1 MLYMGVTMTEDL
13 TPEDIKGYL
22 KEEEEEE
29 IAERIVT
36 RRGRPP
42 RKNHHLKSPRT
53 LRRLLRRSLV
63 QKYLN

>member
-1 MLYMGVTMTEDL
+1 MSEDL
-13 TPEDIKGYL
+13 TPEDIKNFL

-42 RKNHHLKSPRT
+42 RKKPTFEIPRELEETLK
-53 LRRLLRRSLV
+53 RLV
-63 QKYLN
+63 V

>member
-1 MLYMGVTMTEDL
+1 MSEDL

-29 IAERIVT
+29 IAERIVS

-42 RKNHHLKSPRT
+42 RKNHHLKYPRT
-53 LRRLLRRSLV
+53 LRRLLKRLV
-63 QKYLN
+63 VQRCLS